1 LEIDRDAD
9 GALSRPSAAAAFTL
23 QPVRFAD
30 LEGFAADDHL
40 AAFRC
45 FRIQAAAWRD
55 RRELRVAI
63 AASDS
68 LRAVFGAALA
78 AKIADAP
85 TGRDF
90 FTTHFVPHRIVPA
103 DGARGFVTG
112 YYEPIVDGSLTQTA
126 QFTTPLLARPDN
138 LDWPYPDRAA
148 IEDGAI
154 AFHAKPL
161 AWVADP
167 IEAFMI
173 HVQGS
178 TRVHLPGGSELR
190 LVYAGRNGHPYTS
203 VGHLLIARGE
213 IEPDD
218 MSLASLKAWV
228 RAHGQNPGQPGG
240 ALLRENKSYIFFAI
254 APELPPD
261 AGPIGGAGVPLSPL
275 RSIAVDRTLWSYGLP
290 FWLDGKLAWE
300 TENATPFR
308 RLMIAADTGTAI
320 VGPARADIFFGSG
333 EAAGARAGVIRQPS
347 DFTVL
352 LPRGLHERNAPDLA
366 AAFG

>member
-1 LEIDRDAD
+1 L
-9 GALSRPSAAAAFTL
+9 RPSAAAAFAL

-45 FRIQAAAWRD
+45 FEAQAAASRD
-55 RRELRVAI
+55 RRELRGAI
-63 AASDS
+63 AASES
-68 LRAVFGAALA
+68 LRAIFDAALV
-78 AKIADAP
+78 AKIADAAAA
-85 TGRDF
+85 RDF
-90 FTTHFVPHRIVPA
+90 FTTHFVPRRIVPA

-112 YYEPIVDGSLTQTA
+112 YYEPIVDGSLKQTA

-138 LDWPYPDRAA
+138 LDKPYPDRAA
-148 IEDGAI
+148 IEGGAV
-154 AFHAKPL
+154 ALHTKPL

-178 TRVHLPGGSELR
+178 ARIRLPDGGELR
-190 LVYAGRNGHPYTS
+190 LVYAGRSGHPYTS
-203 VGHLLIARGE
+203 VGRLLIERSE

-228 RAHGQNPGQPGG
+228 RAHGQNPGEPGR
-240 ALLRENKSYIFFAI
+240 ALLQENRSYIFFAI
-254 APELPPD
+254 APPLPPD
-261 AGPIGGAGVPLSPL
+261 AGPIGGSGVPLSPL

-290 FWLDGKLAWE
+290 FWLDGKLTWE
-300 TENATPFR
+300 TVTATPFR
-308 RLMIAADTGTAI
+308 RLTIAADTGSAI

-333 EAAGARAGVIRQPS
+333 EAAGVRAGAIRHPS

-352 LPRGLHERNAPDLA
+352 LPRGSHERNAPDAA